1 MDEGCR
7 LKSAFPGRGL
17 GADALLGDER
27 AYSWGLRMADVAVV
41 GALSA
46 ARSSVL
52 DCGTCPRLR
61 ISAVAV
67 ARMQRSEIRVLRKPL
82 DHQRLRAC
90 SWIPLALHPGYA
102 ADRSR

>member
-1 MDEGCR
+1 MEDGCR
-7 LKSAFPGRGL
+7 LKSAVPGRGL
-17 GADALLGDER
+17 GADALLGEER
-27 AYSWGLRMADVAVV
+27 GYSWGLRMADVAVV

-67 ARMQRSEIRVLRKPL
+67 ARMQRSGIRGLRNP
-82 DHQRLRAC
+82 
-90 SWIPLALHPGYA
+90 
-102 ADRSR
+102 